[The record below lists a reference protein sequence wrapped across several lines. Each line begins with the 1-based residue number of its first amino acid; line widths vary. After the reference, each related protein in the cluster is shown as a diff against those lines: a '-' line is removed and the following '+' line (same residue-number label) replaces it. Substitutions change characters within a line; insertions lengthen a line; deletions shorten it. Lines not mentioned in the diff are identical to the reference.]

1 MQGSGWRCWRSR
13 DARQFPRAFLRRI
26 SVEMKVL
33 KVPESLL
40 PPPLTGPSREGDWL
54 QDRIE
59 VLRGGV
65 RFQTQPWHVIGFKEL
80 HV

>member
-1 MQGSGWRCWRSR
+1 
-13 DARQFPRAFLRRI
+13 
-26 SVEMKVL
+26 MKVL